1 MKYLENIS
9 LINFIF
15 QNAMPLCRPF
25 LFLPH
30 GAMAQN
36 VVMLNTCNC
45 LLLVKCILR
54 STSTGYLRFSFS
66 VNQIKSIK
74 TLIIWHNTTGSQ
86 RKYIQIYSH
95 CQPKQRY
102 LPLCLFR
109 FVHFLCLCLSSV
121 LLNFT
126 GKHDETHFISLLRV
140 YFPVIL

>member
-1 MKYLENIS
+1 MLKYFMKYLENIS

-86 RKYIQIYSH
+86 RKYIHRSKDTCH
-95 CQPKQRY
+95 CASSGLFTFFVYVSAQCCLTSRENMMKHILY
-102 LPLCLFR
+102 LF
-109 FVHFLCLCLSSV
+109 S
-121 LLNFT
+121 
-126 GKHDETHFISLLRV
+126 EFISQ
-140 YFPVIL
+140 